1 MSNNIAAL
9 NIMMSANTATLQSD
23 FSRAAEIARRG
34 GNDMKASM
42 LDAANAAQHGFK
54 SVANSMGLLDSPIAR
69 ALSGFGTI
77 GLALGAVAG
86 GGYAF
91 KELVIGA
98 VEMGEKMADL
108 SVKTGLSVESISK
121 FTTIGKLAGTDI
133 DTIAQLMKKL
143 SISAVEAST
152 GNKNLAA
159 TFKAIGISTQ
169 ELKTLAPDELMT
181 RFAKAIQ
188 GLDPMV
194 AQDVMKTLGG
204 KSGSE
209 ALVFLRELN
218 ERFDETHSK
227 ISTQFA
233 ADAKEFSDNITL
245 MTDGAKYMGV
255 EFASKFIPEINL
267 AAEAFRN
274 ARKEGEGFFS
284 ALSSAISTNTAL
296 AGVDIRKYKDE
307 IVRVQAEIDKIDSGK
322 KRDSWNPFGT
332 GTKTKAE
339 LENTLRVL
347 KDYQTKNEGALANP
361 LDKDKNDAA
370 RSAIG
375 QKNNASGDSFLQ
387 ALKLQS
393 EQATSN
399 KITML
404 ELQAAEKGVAE
415 QAAPLIAKIKQLD
428 ESRAVDVYTK
438 SLELQ
443 NSDLGFQQ
451 SLLGKTAQEVE
462 ILNVQHKNTVDLEK
476 QKAQLTK
483 EYGDLSQ
490 ATLDRMTAATES
502 ATRTQIDAIRSRQ
515 AAEMEWSVGAEK
527 SIKEYAYNASNTAAG
542 ASSAFTNGF
551 KNMEDAVVSFAMT
564 GKLSFASFTNG
575 VISDLIRIQARAAI
589 SGIVGSLGRSL
600 GMGGYGSATEGSS
613 NFIGPPSP
621 TVASAKGNVFMGGNV
636 IPFAKGGVVTSPTM
650 FPMAGGN
657 TGLMGEAGHEAV
669 MPLSRDSSGKLG
681 VKTIGAQSG
690 GSIVNITVHNE
701 AGGDGYE
708 AVATTKNNE
717 SGIDI
722 ELMVRKALT
731 KDLRS
736 NGQISQQMSNTFGL
750 RRSA

>member
-1 MSNNIAAL
+1 MSTSIGAL
-9 NIMMSANTATLQSD
+9 NISMSANTATLQSD

-54 SVANSMGLLDSPIAR
+54 SVAESMGLLESPISK
-69 ALSGFGTI
+69 ALAGFGTI

-86 GGYAF
+86 GGFAF
-91 KELVIGA
+91 KELVGGA
-98 VEMGEKMADL
+98 IEMGEKMADL
-108 SVKTGLSVESISK
+108 SIKTGLGVESISK
-121 FTTIGKLAGTDI
+121 FTLIARLSGTEM
-133 DTIAQLMKKL
+133 DTVAQLMKKL
-143 SISAVEAST
+143 SISAVEASA

-159 TFKAIGISTQ
+159 TFNAIGISTQ

-194 AQDVMKTLGG
+194 AQDVMKQLGG

-233 ADAKEFSDNITL
+233 ADAKEFSDNIKL
-245 MTDGAKYMGV
+245 MTENTKYLGV
-255 EFASKFIPEINL
+255 AFASKLVPEINL
-267 AAEAFRN
+267 AIEAFKN
-274 ARKEGEGFFS
+274 ASKEGLGFFS
-284 ALSSAISTNTAL
+284 AIGAAIQSNSDL
-296 AGVDIRKYKDE
+296 VGVDLRKAKDE
-307 IVRVQAEIDKIDSGK
+307 LVNIDAEIAKIQSGAN
-322 KRDSWNPFGT
+322 RGIANPFGLSS
-332 GTKTKAE
+332 KTLEE
-339 LENTLRVL
+339 LQRTRAAVSGYIE
-347 KDYQTKNEGALANP
+347 KNNSTLANP
-361 LDKDKNDAA
+361 LDTAKNDAA
-370 RSAIG
+370 KSAIG
-375 QKNNASGDSFLQ
+375 QKNNASGDAFLK

-404 ELQAAEKGVAE
+404 ELQAAEKGVAD

-438 SLELQ
+438 NLEIQ

-451 SLLGKTAQEVE
+451 TLLGKTAQEVE
-462 ILNVQHKNTVDLEK
+462 ILNVQHKNTVELEK

-490 ATLDRMTAATES
+490 KTLDRMTAATQS
-502 ATRTQIDAIRSRQ
+502 ATTMQVQAIQQRQ
-515 AAEMEWSVGAEK
+515 LAETSWSVGASK
-527 SIKEYAYNASNTAAG
+527 SLSEYAYSANNAAAG
-542 ASSAFTNGF
+542 ASTMFTNGF

-564 GKLSFASFTNG
+564 GKLNFSNFANG

-589 SGIVGSLGRSL
+589 SGIATSLGQAL

-613 NFIGPPSP
+613 NFIGPPRP
-621 TVASAKGNVFMGGNV
+621 IPSAKGNVFSGGNV
-636 IPFAKGGVVTSPTM
+636 IPFAKGGVVSSPTM

-681 VKTIGAQSG
+681 VKSIGTQTAG
-690 GSIVNITVHNE
+690 NVINITVNNE
-701 AGGDGYE
+701 AGGDGYQ
-708 AVATTKNNE
+708 AVATAKKNDN
-717 SGIDI
+717 GIDI
-722 ELMVRKALT
+722 EVMVKKAVAN
-731 KDLRS
+731 DLRN
-736 NGQISQQMSNTFGL
+736 NGSMSQQMASVFGL
-750 RRSA
+750 RRAM